1 MFIKGTLN
9 EMNFMFDGV
18 QGISDRARSLQLTFV
33 NLSGKDVVL
42 EDTYFDSG
50 EWYTPWP
57 STIKGGMNC
66 QGSVASKDVSLF
78 TGVTGG
84 LKLKILG
91 TIIYI
96 YLGFNNPYVGGYKNY
111 G

>member
-18 QGISDRARSLQLTFV
+18 QGISDRTRSLQLTFV

-42 EDTYFDSG
+42 EEPYFDSG

-57 STIKGGMNC
+57 PIIKGGMNC
-66 QGSVASKDVSLF
+66 QGSVASKDASIF

-84 LKLKILG
+84 LKLKIQG

-96 YLGFNNPYVGGYKNY
+96 YLGFNNPYIGSYKNY